1 MNDDLDDPLAD
12 DPAFAAWPAEV
23 RQAWAGLELPSLRE
37 ILAGHERLAAEVR
50 RQNQELR
57 RLAQAATA
65 PAPVGGDAQAVAVA
79 LAEARALGGRLA
91 AAASNGLIT
100 LAESA
105 DRHAA
110 ALDAA
115 VQGLLAR
122 PAGRGW
128 WGAVAYGAEARAA
141 LLAQVDG
148 ARLVRD
154 KARQA
159 LADAGLVR
167 LAPAPGSAFD
177 PAQHRATATAPG
189 PAGRIVELLREGW
202 RAGAEVVR
210 PAEVTVGSTIPPV
223 SEQP

>member
-1 MNDDLDDPLAD
+1 MGDDIDDPLAD

-57 RLAQAATA
+57 RLAQAA
-65 PAPVGGDAQAVAVA
+65 APVPAGGDAQAVAAA

-91 AAASNGLIT
+91 AAASAGLIA

-110 ALDAA
+110 ALDTA
-115 VQGLLAR
+115 VQGLLIR

-128 WGAVAYGAEARAA
+128 WGGAVAYGAEARAA
-141 LLAQVDG
+141 LLAQVEG

-167 LAPAPGSAFD
+167 IAPVPGSAFD
-177 PAQHRATATAPG
+177 PGQHRATGTAKG
-189 PAGRIVELLREGW
+189 PAGRIIEVLREGW

-210 PAEVTVGSTIPPV
+210 PAEVTVGSAIPPA